1 MPVAPPA
8 RSQSMIHPFKEKKPD
23 IDASA
28 LVMESAQ
35 VIGDVVIGEESSVWF
50 NAVIR
55 GDVNHIRIGKY
66 TNIQDLSLLHVDRGQ
81 PCLIGDYV
89 TAGHKVCLHGCVIGD
104 EVVVGMG
111 SVVLSGSRIES
122 RVILGAGSLVP
133 EGKTL
138 ESGYLYFGSPVKKI
152 RPLTEAEIEGNKAW
166 AERYAELAEKHSQ
179 GIYGRIGLTA

>member
-1 MPVAPPA
+1 MPKTNKIIEPRVGE
-8 RSQSMIHPFKEKKPD
+8 QVFVD
-23 IDASA
+23 VSA
-28 LVMESAQ
+28 I
-35 VIGDVVIGEESSVWF
+35 VIGQVDIGDHSSVWPHS
-50 NAVIR
+50 VLR
-55 GDVNHIRIGKY
+55 GDIDKIVIGKY

-133 EGKTL
+133 EGKIL

-152 RPLTEAEIEGNKAW
+152 RPLTEAEIEGNKSW
-166 AERYAELAEKHSQ
+166 AERYAELAGKHSQ
-179 GIYGRIGLTA
+179 GVYGRIGLMA